1 MMDRAMTPSTAR
13 HDLIELLGTVDRA
26 MTKSLVVL
34 SPEAPVSVALA
45 ILHEHGVGGAPVV
58 HGGRVVGI
66 VTGTDLVGRR
76 ISAQHTGPFLRPHHE
91 ARDWTVA
98 DVMTETAVV
107 ASPGESLVDAVL
119 RMDESRV
126 GRLPVV
132 DPDGRPIGILARDD
146 VVRAVAQAAQH
157 GGTGGTERR
166 PLLLPD

>member
-1 MMDRAMTPSTAR
+1 
-13 HDLIELLGTVDRA
+13 
-26 MTKSLVVL
+26 
-34 SPEAPVSVALA
+34 
-45 ILHEHGVGGAPVV
+45 
-58 HGGRVVGI
+58 
-66 VTGTDLVGRR
+66 
-76 ISAQHTGPFLRPHHE
+76 
-91 ARDWTVA
+91 
-98 DVMTETAVV
+98 MTETAVV

-146 VVRAVAQAAQH
+146 VVRAVAQAAQR

>member
-1 MMDRAMTPSTAR
+1 MDRAMTRSTAR

-58 HGGRVVGI
+58 HGGRVVGV

-76 ISAQHTGPFLRPHHE
+76 ISAQHTGPFMRPQHE

-132 DPDGRPIGILARDD
+132 DPDGRPIGILARDA
-146 VVRAVAQAAQH
+146 VVRAVARAARQ
-157 GGTGGTERR
+157 GGAGSTERW
-166 PLLLPD
+166 PILLPD